1 MSEGDHRPLPRIGL
15 EPYAAPFWEGT
26 RNGELRVQEC
36 RECGERQW
44 FPRPWCRTC
53 AADDLDWV
61 ALPGTG
67 TLFAHTVIRQPV
79 KSPAFADDIPYAV
92 GHIDLD
98 GGVRMF
104 STITGCDV
112 EAVHNGMDLEVV
124 FEPRSD
130 EVVLPLFRP
139 P

>member
-1 MSEGDHRPLPRIGL
+1 MSDEYRGPLPKIGT

-36 RECGERQW
+36 DSCGERQW

-53 AADDLDWV
+53 AADEFDWV
-61 ALPGTG
+61 ELPGTG
-67 TLFAHTVIRQPV
+67 TLYNHTVIRQPV
-79 KSPAFADDIPYAV
+79 KFAEFADDIPYAIGNV
-92 GHIDLD
+92 DLD

-104 STITGCDV
+104 SAITGCDV
-112 EAVHNGMDLEVV
+112 ADVHNGMDLEVV
-124 FEPRSD
+124 FEARTD
-130 EVVLPLFRP
+130 DVVLPLFRP

>member
-1 MSEGDHRPLPRIGL
+1 MSNGANGPLPRIGF

-26 RNGELRVQEC
+26 RNRELRVQEC
-36 RECGERQW
+36 RACGDRQW

-53 AADDLDWV
+53 AADDFDWV

-79 KSPAFADDIPYAV
+79 KSAAFADDIPYAV
-92 GHIDLD
+92 GHVDLD

-104 STITGCDV
+104 SRITDCAID
-112 EAVHNGMDLEVV
+112 EVHNGMELAVV
-124 FEPRSD
+124 FD
-130 EVVLPLFRP
+130 ERTDDVVIPLFRP